1 MNIRDI
7 EEIKST
13 ECSKCFGMGKGRLD
27 RLAGCLAFRLGHQN
41 RAGIVMQMAEEVWE
55 NERLLYCEHALFMTH
70 VGNSRKRCL
79 IGS

>member
-13 ECSKCFGMGKGRLD
+13 ECNKCFGMGKGRLE
-27 RLAGCLAFRLGHQN
+27 RLAGCLAFRLGQQN

-55 NERLLYCEHALFMTH
+55 NERLLYFEHALFMTH
-70 VGNSRKRCL
+70 VGNSRK
-79 IGS
+79 